1 MHIKG
6 MSNFWTFCYNRSQK
20 FFLPWFYSRRSGC
33 QTSRESLKKMALQC
47 VTALIISI
55 LVIPVKTPPWLK
67 FSLHLFELR
76 LLTKKKLYNVR
87 KENLRLFEKLLY
99 HVYGHQ
105 SFSSKTYFF
114 AVGFCCCYFFFINDS
129 TNVTFV
135 WTISHLF
142 TTLTTYML
150 AWLHITV
157 VWRAHLGCVHM
168 NPNIFETVY
177 FLSGVVWTVH
187 SIQVRGLEGR
197 LGTERDSTGDVTFQ
211 IDEHDWNRG
220 WVRVKVE

>member
-129 TNVTFV
+129 TNVTFCSNYFPSLYHTNDLYV
-135 WTISHLF
+135 SVITYNCS
-142 TTLTTYML
+142 LTCTFRLCPHESEHFWNRVFFIRICLDSSLYTSARSGGK
-150 AWLHITV
+150 AWNRARQHRWRHIPNR
-157 VWRAHLGCVHM
+157 RA
-168 NPNIFETVY
+168 
-177 FLSGVVWTVH
+177 
-187 SIQVRGLEGR
+187 RLESR
-197 LGTERDSTGDVTFQ
+197 LG
-211 IDEHDWNRG
+211 
-220 WVRVKVE
+220 